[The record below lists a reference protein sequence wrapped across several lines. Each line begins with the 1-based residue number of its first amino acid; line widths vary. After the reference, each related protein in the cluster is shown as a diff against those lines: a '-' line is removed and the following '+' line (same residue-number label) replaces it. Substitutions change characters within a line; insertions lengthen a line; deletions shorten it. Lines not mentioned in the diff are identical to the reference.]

1 MDKPQSEDLVTIQL
15 SEFHPSAYKWTVEDI
30 IEVIWPFS
38 KFKLPYNFLVLF
50 LVYLGVGIYFVIM
63 RTPAS
68 KVIINGV
75 LVTASIVI
83 GSVILVWYAQKMRK
97 VEIAFMPDSSK
108 NMSFA
113 RHFRDLLGLQFSAV
127 SIFPGVVIYTFLIAF
142 LFTGN
147 HETFINEVLGGMNDF
162 GLLLFDFILLW
173 DICYRLGVGLW
184 SPSIMLYGAIRL
196 NKVAK
201 SASSPP
207 LYSHSVISIQKMALL
222 NSLFILQA
230 IILIPLALIF
240 PLIFI
245 ALLGYI
251 IVILGLS
258 MFSAF
263 MLRAR
268 GKSKK

>member
-1 MDKPQSEDLVTIQL
+1 MDKTQSEDLVTIQL
-15 SEFHPSAYKWTVEDI
+15 SEFHPSAYKWTVEEI
-30 IEVIWPFS
+30 IETIWPFS

-68 KVIINGV
+68 NVIINGV
-75 LVTASIVI
+75 LVTASIVV
-83 GSVILVWYAQKMRK
+83 GSVILVWYAQRMRK
-97 VEIAFMPDSSK
+97 VEIAFTPDKSK

-113 RHFRDLLGLQFSAV
+113 RHFRDLLGLQFSDV

-147 HETFINEVLGGMNDF
+147 HDTFIEEVLGGMNDF

-184 SPSIMLYGAIRL
+184 SPSIMLLGAIRL

-201 SASSPP
+201 SSSSPP
-207 LYSHSVISIQKMALL
+207 LYAYSVKEIQKMAIL
-222 NSLFILQA
+222 NLMFVLPA
-230 IILIPLALIF
+230 FFLIPLVQIF
-240 PLIFI
+240 PFLF
-245 ALLGYI
+245 LGLVCYI
-251 IVILGLS
+251 SAILGLTIIS
-258 MFSAF
+258 SL
-263 MLRAR
+263 MLRSR
-268 GKSKK
+268 VV

>member
-1 MDKPQSEDLVTIQL
+1 MNRMDKPQSEDLVTIQL

-201 SASSPP
+201 SASS
-207 LYSHSVISIQKMALL
+207 SIINTFL
-222 NSLFILQA
+222 SLKSGYVLTI
-230 IILIPLALIF
+230 ALIVRSRLF
-240 PLIFI
+240 VSFFT
-245 ALLGYI
+245 I
-251 IVILGLS
+251 ITNFLFNTQPGSRSGICRIS
-258 MFSAF
+258 
-263 MLRAR
+263 
-268 GKSKK
+268 